1 MELVTTHETDG
12 IARLTERMRKPR
24 ISALLASWLA
34 EVQEVERASWD
45 LLTKRSPATAEGVV
59 LDILGKIVGQPRL
72 SLTDELYRIWIS
84 GRILVNASSGRASQ
98 LLAIA
103 RKLCG
108 EPVWLE
114 EQYPGWVTLHARQ
127 PIPGDVGSEI
137 AKLLRLAK
145 AAGIGM
151 HFRWSDTVHGFR
163 FSQTGASMMGSDKG
177 FTLSRLSAVSEGRN
191 IYTLYIGVHKRGGAL
206 LVVL

>member
-1 MELVTTHETDG
+1 MELVATHETDG
-12 IARLTERMRKPR
+12 VARLTERMRKPK

-72 SLTDELYRIWIS
+72 SLTDDLYRIWIS
-84 GRILVNASSGRASQ
+84 GRILVNGSSGRASQ

-103 RKLCG
+103 GKLCG

-114 EQYPGWVTLHARQ
+114 EQYPGWISLHARQ
-127 PIPGDVGSEI
+127 PIPGDAGSEI
-137 AKLLRLAK
+137 AKLFRLAK
-145 AAGIGM
+145 AAGVGM
-151 HFRWSDTVHGFR
+151 QFRWSDTSRGFR
-163 FSQTGASMMGSDKG
+163 FSTSGSSVMDSDRG
-177 FTLSRLSAVSEGRN
+177 FTLSRLSAVSEGRE
-191 IYTLYIGVHKRGGAL
+191 IYTPYTGVHKRGGAL

>member
-12 IARLTERMRKPR
+12 VARLTERMRKPK

-34 EVQEVERASWD
+34 EVQEVERTSWD

-72 SLTDELYRIWIS
+72 SLTDDLYRIWIS
-84 GRILVNASSGRASQ
+84 GRILANASSGRASQ
-98 LLAIA
+98 LLDIA
-103 RKLCG
+103 RKLAG

-114 EQYPGWVTLHARQ
+114 EQYPGWCTLHARQ
-127 PIPGDVGSEI
+127 PIPGDAGSEI

-145 AAGIGM
+145 AAGVGM
-151 HFRWSDTVHGFR
+151 HFRWSDTARGFR
-163 FSQTGASMMGSDKG
+163 FSQTGASVLGSDKG
-177 FTLSRLSAVSEGRN
+177 FTLSRLSAVSDGRE
-191 IYTLYIGVHKRGGAL
+191 IYSPFAAVHKRNGAL